1 MATLYVNNLN
11 EKIKKNGMLSFVDVS
26 YFCCGFGKG
35 SSLLLLFS
43 LRVSSNALTSVSPTM
58 YRVPDLAKSM
68 KAIFGQF
75 GNIIDVVCRDT
86 YRLRGQA
93 WVVFEHEEDA
103 AAALRQMQGFPMC
116 NKPIRIAYA
125 KTKSDSTAKL
135 DGTYN
140 EAEVE
145 ARRQRRRLAW
155 EAEKARKAGG
165 TEAPMHGEPA
175 GHVARP
181 TTAMPA
187 VPEAPNC
194 ILFVENLPA
203 EANEA
208 MLLLVFQ
215 RYPGLKEVRMVPGR
229 PGIAFVE
236 YDNESGA
243 AAAMAGLQG
252 FRLATDKPMA
262 ISFSKQR

>member
-1 MATLYVNNLN
+1 MLGDSMMETQHTLYVNNLYEN
-11 EKIKKNGMLSFVDVS
+11 LKTDGKYPFAFNLSVTIRS
-26 YFCCGFGKG
+26 HW
-35 SSLLLLFS
+35 LLSICRFHPRVCLLRAAS
-43 LRVSSNALTSVSPTM
+43 AELS
-58 YRVPDLAKSM
+58 KSM
-68 KAIFGQF
+68 RAIFGQF

-86 YRLRGQA
+86 YKLRGQA

-103 AAALRQMQGFPMC
+103 AKALEKMQGFPFF

-125 KTKSDSTAKL
+125 KTKSDAAAKL
-135 DGTYN
+135 DGTYS
-140 EAEVE
+140 EEQAE
-145 ARRQRRRLAW
+145 ARKQRRRQMWA
-155 EAEKARKAGG
+155 ARKEATTGEAGG
-165 TEAPMHGEPA
+165 AAATPAATAPA
-175 GHVARP
+175 A
-181 TTAMPA
+181 TS
-187 VPEAPNC
+187 NL

-236 YDNESGA
+236 YDNEGGA

-252 FRLATDKPMA
+252 FRLATDKPMQL
-262 ISFSKQR
+262 SFAKQ